1 MKTKSTFIIVF
12 TTLLICTLTFRTKA
26 QTTPEFEFFLAFEDS
41 AGNKDTIYVGYDS
54 QATSGL
60 DSVFGEYNI
69 KTTPFDSVFEVRV
82 SNYFN
87 SVANEYALIN
97 NDYSNFHTKKQIL
110 SNTCNN
116 QWLIDPKVIPI
127 LVHSK
132 NYPIKVKWNN
142 SNSFNFADTCLY
154 NSLFN
159 YVNPTHW
166 YDVGTSYSPVSP
178 FFFNQYLRFNDSI
191 TFDSILVWV
200 DPLLS
205 YDTEYINM
213 PPEHYIDANN
223 DTIRVIY
230 FGFFKDLL
238 ALSINYEHPNITI
251 YPNPAKDY
259 IKIEGLGAIQ
269 VQIEIYDVLGRLLL
283 KQEVLQ
289 EKNSICIKEL
299 PKGIMFIRFDTD
311 KGVIVKKFFKN

>member
-1 MKTKSTFIIVF
+1 MKTKSTFIIVL

-41 AGNKDTIYVGYDS
+41 AGNKDTIYVGYDT
-54 QATSGL
+54 QATSDL

-69 KTTPFDSVFEVRV
+69 KTTPFDSVFEVRI
-82 SNYFN
+82 SNFFN
-87 SVANEYALIN
+87 SVADEYALIN

-116 QWLIDPKVIPI
+116 QWLIHPKVISI
-127 LVHSK
+127 LIHSK

-142 SNSFNFADTCLY
+142 SNSFNLVDSCLY

-166 YDVGTSYSPVSP
+166 CDVGTFYSPVSP
-178 FFFNQYLRFNDSI
+178 CIFNKYLRFNDTLI
-191 TFDSILVWV
+191 FDSIQVYI
-200 DPLLS
+200 DPLSS
-205 YDTEYINM
+205 YDTEFINM
-213 PPEHYIDANN
+213 PPEHYIDLNG
-223 DTIRVIY
+223 DTIRVLY
-230 FGFFKDLL
+230 FGFFKDFV

-259 IKIEGLGAIQ
+259 IKIEGLDAIQ
-269 VQIEIYDVLGRLLL
+269 LQIEIYDVLGRLLL
-283 KQEVLQ
+283 RQVAAFEN
-289 EKNSICIKEL
+289 NSVCIKDL
-299 PKGIMFIRFDTD
+299 PKGLMIIKFNTD
-311 KGVIVKKFFKN
+311 KGVFVKKFLKD